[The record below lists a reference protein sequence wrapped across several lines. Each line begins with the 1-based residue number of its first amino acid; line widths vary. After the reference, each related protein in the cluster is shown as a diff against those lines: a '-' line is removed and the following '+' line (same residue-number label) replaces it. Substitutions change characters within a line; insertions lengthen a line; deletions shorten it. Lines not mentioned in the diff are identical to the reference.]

1 MAKSLRK
8 KAGDVAIWIILGL
21 LIVGLMGFS
30 VGNFGSARQAI
41 GTAGDKPIFA
51 QTYFDALRG
60 DIQQF
65 ESATGQNIGLVEAQ
79 SLGLQQAT
87 LQRVVTERALE
98 NEAAELG
105 LSIGDEQIRDQ
116 ILSFPA
122 FQGLTGGFDRQRYA
136 DTLARINQTEETFET
151 QLRES
156 GARELL
162 QTSILAGIAAPD
174 SFVDTVLEFATEQR
188 DFTWALMS
196 EADLVVPLD
205 TPTESDL
212 QAQYES
218 DPPAYTLPETKR
230 INYVWLTPDM
240 ILDDVQVD
248 ETDLRALYDERSAEF
263 NQPERRLVE
272 RLIFGNAER
281 AAEARA
287 RIDAGG
293 SFDAEVET
301 RGLTLADV
309 DMGDVLQSDL
319 GPAGAEVFAAEAPA
333 VVGPVNTS
341 LGPALFRV
349 NAVLAAQEITF
360 EEARDALQDE
370 LALDRAR
377 RMIDAQI
384 EAFENELAA
393 GAEIAEL
400 AETTDLRSGSIDWF
414 PGVDTD
420 IAAYA
425 AFQQAAAEVR
435 EGDFAEIAALDDGG
449 VFAIELTEVIAPRLQ
464 PLDDVR
470 EQVIEDWRD
479 QATVAALTELAETL
493 GPQIAAGMDMATL
506 GLTASVETEMLRS
519 GFVPDTPPD
528 FMETV
533 FAMEVGAVETV
544 PYDGRVILVRLDAIN
559 ETSADD
565 PDTAALAG
573 LLQQQLSQSYAQD
586 LYAAFSAGIVSQTDV
601 SLNQQMI
608 NGLHAQIQ

>member
-8 KAGDVAIWIILGL
+8 KAGDVAVWVILGL

-41 GTAGDKPIFA
+41 GSAGDKPIYA
-51 QTYFDALRG
+51 QAYFDALRS

-65 ESATGQNIGLVEAQ
+65 ENATGQNISLVEAQ

-105 LSIGDEQIRDQ
+105 LSIGDEQIREQ
-116 ILSFPA
+116 VLSFPA

-136 DTLARINQTEETFET
+136 DILARNSQTEETFET

-162 QTSILAGIAAPD
+162 QTAVLAGITAPD
-174 SFVDTVLEFATEQR
+174 TFVSAVLEFATEER
-188 DFTWALMS
+188 DFTWALMTQ
-196 EADLVVPLD
+196 ADLITPLPE
-205 TPTESDL
+205 PTEDDL

-218 DPPAYTLPETKR
+218 DPAAYTLPETKR

-248 ETDLRALYDERSAEF
+248 ETDLQALYEERRAEF

-281 AAEARA
+281 AEEARA

-293 SFDAEVET
+293 SFEDEVET
-301 RGLTLADV
+301 RGLSLSDV

-319 GPAGAEVFAAEAPA
+319 GPAGEAVFAADAPS

-349 NAVLAAQEITF
+349 NAVLAAQEVPF

-377 RMIDAQI
+377 RMIDAQVD
-384 EAFENELAA
+384 EYENELAA

-400 AETTDLRSGSIDWF
+400 ADTTDLRAGTIDWF

-420 IAAYA
+420 IAAYD
-425 AFQQAAAEVR
+425 AFQQAAAAVR

-449 VFAIELTEVIAPRLQ
+449 IFAMELQEVIAPRLQ
-464 PLDDVR
+464 PLEDVR
-470 EQVIEDWRD
+470 EAVTEDWRAA
-479 QATVAALTELAETL
+479 ATVAALSSLADTL
-493 GPQIAAGMDMATL
+493 SPQIAAGMDMATL

-519 GFVPDTPPD
+519 GFVPDTPPN
-528 FMETV
+528 FLETV
-533 FAMEVGAVETV
+533 FSMDVGQVETV
-544 PYDGRVILVRLDAIN
+544 AYDGRVILVRLDAVN
-559 ETSADD
+559 ETSSDD

-573 LLQQQLSQSYAQD
+573 LLEQQLSQSYAQD
-586 LYAAFSAGIVSQTDV
+586 LYSAFSAGVVGQTDV
-601 SLNQQMI
+601 SLNQQLI

>member
-1 MAKSLRK
+1 
-8 KAGDVAIWIILGL
+8 
-21 LIVGLMGFS
+21 
-30 VGNFGSARQAI
+30 
-41 GTAGDKPIFA
+41 AGDKPIFA
-51 QTYFDALRG
+51 QAYFDALRG

-98 NEAAELG
+98 NEASALG
-105 LSIGDEQIRDQ
+105 LSIGDEQIREQ
-116 ILSFPA
+116 VLSFPA

-136 DTLARINQTEETFET
+136 DILARNSQTEETFET

-162 QTSILAGIAAPD
+162 QTSVLAGITAPD
-174 SFVDTVLEFATEQR
+174 AFVDVVLEFATEER
-188 DFTWALMS
+188 DFTWALMDQS
-196 EADLVVPLD
+196 DLITPLPE
-205 TPTESDL
+205 PTEADL
-212 QAQYES
+212 QAQYEGN
-218 DPPAYTLPETKR
+218 PAAYTLPETKR

-240 ILDDVQVD
+240 ILDDVMVD
-248 ETDLRALYDERSAEF
+248 DADLRALYEERRSEF

-287 RIDAGG
+287 RIDGGG
-293 SFDAEVET
+293 SFEEEVET

-319 GPAGAEVFAAEAPA
+319 GPAGAEVFAAEAPS

-349 NAVLAAQEITF
+349 NAVLAAQEIPF
-360 EEARDALQDE
+360 EDARDELQDE

-377 RMIDAQI
+377 RMIDAQVD
-384 EAFENELAA
+384 EFENELAA

-400 AETTDLRSGSIDWF
+400 ADTTDLRAGSIDWF

-425 AFQQAAAEVR
+425 AFQQAASDVR
-435 EGDFAEIAALDDGG
+435 DGDFAEIAGLDDGG
-449 VFAIELTEVIAPRLQ
+449 VFAIELVEVVPPRLQ

-470 EQVIEDWRD
+470 DQVTEDWRA
-479 QATVAALTELAETL
+479 QATVTALTSLAETL
-493 GPQIAAGMDMATL
+493 APQIAVGMDMATL

-519 GFVPDTPPD
+519 GFVPDTPPN
-528 FMETV
+528 FLEIV
-533 FAMEVGAVETV
+533 FGLEVGAVETV
-544 PYDGRVILVRLDAIN
+544 PYDGRVILVRLDGVN
-559 ETSADD
+559 ETSPDD

-573 LLQQQLSQSYAQD
+573 LLEQQLSQSYAQD
-586 LYAAFSAGIVSQTDV
+586 LYSAFSAGVVSQTDV
-601 SLNQQMI
+601 SLNQQLI